1 MTDQVKNKTHKN
13 GRPSKA
19 EQVEIQKKLR
29 SYFEKSISPAIA
41 ASETGINI
49 KTVNKYYDEW
59 YVEIKN
65 SQQPDFIER
74 CKIEKERHI
83 LAYNHQLLEM
93 YKIQDD
99 LKSQTINCKSG
110 GKPQSE
116 KWLYKQRIEVA
127 NAITN
132 LIGKMI
138 NLANAPTA
146 DISLENKTK
155 ELLKDNGLT

>member
-1 MTDQVKNKTHKN
+1 MTDQVQNKHHKN

-19 EQVEIQKKLR
+19 EQLEIQKKLR
-29 SYFEKSISPAIA
+29 PYFEKSISASIA
-41 ASETGINI
+41 ASDTGINI
-49 KTVNKYYDEW
+49 KTVNKYYNEW
-59 YVEIKN
+59 YEEIKN

-74 CKIEKERHI
+74 CKIEKERNL
-83 LAYNHQLLEM
+83 LAIDRQLLVM

-99 LKSQTINCKSG
+99 LAKQENDSKSNE
-110 GKPQSE
+110 KPQSE

-132 LIGKMI
+132 LIGKKI

-146 DISLENKTK
+146 DVSLENKTR

>member
-1 MTDQVKNKTHKN
+1 M
-13 GRPSKA
+13 
-19 EQVEIQKKLR
+19 
-29 SYFEKSISPAIA
+29 
-41 ASETGINI
+41 
-49 KTVNKYYDEW
+49 
-59 YVEIKN
+59 EIKN

-74 CKIEKERHI
+74 CKIEKERNL
-83 LAYNHQLLEM
+83 LAIDRQLLVM

-99 LKSQTINCKSG
+99 LEKRENDSKSNE
-110 GKPQSE
+110 KPQSE

-132 LIGKMI
+132 VIGKRI

-146 DISLENKTK
+146 DVSLENKTK